1 MSTSSSHISVANS
14 EGVPDSLLGSR
25 SDTFS
30 IELEGFNRLD
40 VFNLGTIN
48 VYDETDGGND
58 SDDIE
63 ASSLSSSTS
72 EDEVGASVV
81 SFESH
86 SDEGFVSRQN
96 PQMHCGSM
104 LMHNRGR
111 DDSLG
116 LLSMSSTTSCDTQ
129 IIYRPPMRN
138 TLFNPP
144 HTSSNSVDAPGPSDS
159 LDVHCDKEASSIEST
174 SIGVSPVHSVHNS
187 AGKIEITLEIG
198 CRSEVEKLQYKDPH
212 TLCLILKIPLQC
224 CIFAYLEVILNKC
237 M

>member
-1 MSTSSSHISVANS
+1 MSTSSSNISVADS
-14 EGVPDSLLGSR
+14 EGVPDSLHGSR

-40 VFNLGTIN
+40 VFDLGTIN
-48 VYDETDGGND
+48 VYDQTDGGND
-58 SDDIE
+58 SDNIE

-86 SDEGFVSRQN
+86 SDEGFVSTQN

-104 LMHNRGR
+104 LMHNGGS

-116 LLSMSSTTSCDTQ
+116 LLSISSTSSCATR

-138 TLFNPP
+138 ALLNPP
-144 HTSSNSVDAPGPSDS
+144 HTSSNSVDAPGPSNS
-159 LDVHCDKEASSIEST
+159 LDVHSDKEAASIECT
-174 SIGVSPVHSVHNS
+174 SIGVSPVDSVHNS
-187 AGKIEITLEIG
+187 A
-198 CRSEVEKLQYKDPH
+198 
-212 TLCLILKIPLQC
+212 
-224 CIFAYLEVILNKC
+224 
-237 M
+237 